1 MTFDLDKAIR
11 KIPDFP
17 KEGIL
22 FYDITSILTNAAA
35 YYWCIQQ
42 MDLFYGEKKIDAIA
56 AIEARGFLFGAP
68 YAVKKGIPL
77 ILIRKKGKLPGKTV
91 QKKFAL
97 EYGEDIIEIHQEDIP
112 IGKNVLLVDDLLATG
127 GTMAAA
133 AQLLTESGARV
144 TDIFAVIGLPFL
156 NYEEHLKDYDITTL
170 LDYEGE

>member
-1 MTFDLDKAIR
+1 MWK
-11 KIPDFP
+11 
-17 KEGIL
+17 
-22 FYDITSILTNAAA
+22 
-35 YYWCIQQ
+35 
-42 MDLFYGEKKIDAIA
+42 
-56 AIEARGFLFGAP
+56 
-68 YAVKKGIPL
+68 L
-77 ILIRKKGKLPGKTV
+77 ITV

-170 LDYEGE
+170 LNYEGE